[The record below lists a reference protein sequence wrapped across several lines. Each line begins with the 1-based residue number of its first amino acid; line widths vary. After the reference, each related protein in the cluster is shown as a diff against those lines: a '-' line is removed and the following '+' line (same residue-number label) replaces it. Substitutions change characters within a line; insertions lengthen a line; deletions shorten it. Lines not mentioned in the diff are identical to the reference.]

1 MRPDR
6 ERAFS
11 KRGASA
17 GVALVALATLGV
29 GVAAT
34 LIAAVLLLAF

>member
-11 KRGASA
+11 KRGATA
-17 GVALVALATLGV
+17 GVLLVAIATLAI
-29 GVAAT
+29 GVAAAA
-34 LIAAVLLLAF
+34 IAAVLLLAF